1 MSHRIVTTKA
11 EISME
16 MEYPLGRLVL
26 GWILIK
32 HQHIS
37 QVYYQQILDSS

>member
-11 EISME
+11 EISMQ
-16 MEYPLGRLVL
+16 MVYPLGHLVL

-32 HQHIS
+32 HQLIAL
-37 QVYYQQILDSS
+37 VY